1 MNFGNHRQMQ
11 RLKAGRPAKRL
22 KAAAAA
28 AKRLKAGRPAKRLKA
43 VKLSLK
49 QQ

>member
-1 MNFGNHRQMQ
+1 MNFGNHRQ
-11 RLKAGRPAKRL
+11 KAAAAA
-22 KAAAAA
+22 AAAAA